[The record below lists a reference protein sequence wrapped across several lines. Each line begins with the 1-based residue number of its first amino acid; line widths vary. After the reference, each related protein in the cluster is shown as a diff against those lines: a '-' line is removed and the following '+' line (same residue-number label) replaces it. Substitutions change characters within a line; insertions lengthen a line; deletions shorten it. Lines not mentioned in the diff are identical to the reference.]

1 MLLPDLQALTFE
13 RLRYNLNA
21 TELERLLSAPEVA
34 AISSLVTL
42 VQYVYGNIA
51 RPQNGEEPMQ
61 RLVFSFIALNYS
73 CVGAEEDVRQLVAGG
88 GDLAIDL

>member
-1 MLLPDLQALTFE
+1 M
-13 RLRYNLNA
+13 
-21 TELERLLSAPEVA
+21 ELERLFSAPKVA

-51 RPQNGEEPMQ
+51 RPQNGGKPMQ
-61 RLVFSFIALNYS
+61 RLVSSFMAFTIS